1 MGEGTVMEKLR
12 TISVKIPEE
21 VYGEMLLRVPEGERS
36 NFIRD
41 AIMEKLQK
49 TPKPDKILAL
59 EQRLS
64 KMEREFSEI
73 KKYLADL
80 ELLTYERGK
89 TNPHAFGIDETDH
102 KIIDYLIH
110 YKGGT
115 TPELAEYLKTN
126 RWLVL
131 NRLRRI
137 QKTSKKQL
145 GKSIIEY
152 YPGEK
157 SGKKKAWWINEELI
171 EI

>member
-1 MGEGTVMEKLR
+1 MEKVR
-12 TISVKIPEE
+12 VISIKISED
-21 VYGEMLLRVPEGERS
+21 VYKEMFLRVPEGERS

-41 AIMEKLQK
+41 AILEKLQK
-49 TPKPDKILAL
+49 TPKPDKILEL
-59 EQRLS
+59 EQRMS
-64 KMEREFSEI
+64 KMESAFSEI
-73 KKYLADL
+73 RKYLADL

-89 TNPHAFGIDETDH
+89 INPHTFCIDEIDH
-102 KIIDYLIH
+102 KILDYLVH
-110 YKGGT
+110 YKGAT
-115 TPELAEYLKTN
+115 TPELAEYMKTN

-137 QKTSKKQL
+137 QKVSRKQL

-171 EI
+171 ET

>member
-1 MGEGTVMEKLR
+1 MEKVR
-12 TISVKIPEE
+12 VISIKISED
-21 VYGEMLLRVPEGERS
+21 VYKEMLLRVPEGERS

-41 AIMEKLQK
+41 AILEKLQK
-49 TPKPDKILAL
+49 TPKPDKILEL
-59 EQRLS
+59 EQRMS
-64 KMEREFSEI
+64 KMERAFSEI
-73 KKYLADL
+73 RKYLADL

-89 TNPHAFGIDETDH
+89 INPHTFCIDEIDH
-102 KIIDYLIH
+102 KILDYLVH
-110 YKGGT
+110 YKGAT
-115 TPELAEYLKTN
+115 TPELAEYMKTN

-137 QKTSKKQL
+137 QKVSRKQL

-171 EI
+171 ET